1 MVRKLS
7 LAIALALGLTPFS
20 ASALGLGDIKAKSA
34 LNQQFSAD
42 IELLSVSAEEITDI
56 KVLLASEE
64 LFAKAGLNRPYFL
77 SQLKFTPVRLASGKG
92 IIRVTTS
99 EPVREP
105 FLNFL
110 IEVNWPK
117 GRLYRE
123 YTVLLDPPATLQRAP
138 APVQAARTAPRRA
151 PTRASAPA
159 ASSGVSQYGPTRR
172 NDTLWNIAK
181 EVRHG
186 GTTMEQMVMALF
198 QANPQAFDR
207 RNINNLRVGEILR
220 VPEREEVLAIT
231 AREARAEFWAQ
242 VNNWR
247 AGRDAAVASQPV
259 GDGARPAAEPS
270 AQTAAEGAAKAGDA
284 VAPQPEAELKIARTQ
299 VGEESGGRA
308 GDSAATG
315 GAPSELQQELIEARE
330 TRESALEESKEL
342 KGRVES
348 LASQLEDLQR
358 LLELKDEQ
366 LARLQLALGDKPA
379 DIAEAGL
386 PAEVSETTPPQ
397 PEIESTSAAATDG
410 AVTDGTSEGAPVV
423 AEPSATEPPAMPDSE
438 PMQGGDRVEPAD
450 AGEEAPQAVASAPD
464 GDAQETAVDS
474 SATDEA
480 EPAETA
486 MEVAKPAPEPMPK
499 PKTEPVKAVEP
510 VKPRPPVGPLEQV
523 RSHPLVKKFIG
534 DPMMMGIG
542 AGVLLLL
549 LALIWLLFGRRRKA
563 DEVLQESILVDTA
576 DDAPAMVIGDEIE
589 AAEADASV
597 SEETSFLSDF
607 SPSEIDSL
615 PDETGE
621 VDPLAEADVYIAYGR
636 YGQAENLVRQGLERT
651 PDDLA
656 LKLKLFEIL
665 YATKNAPA
673 FAQMAKESASSGLPA
688 SDPGAWESIAT
699 MGAKLVP
706 GNALF
711 ESREVPASAAA
722 GGAVDSLDDLD
733 LDDLSAS
740 LELDRDAPEPV
751 AREDSTPPPSRPAS
765 VDTAE
770 SLESALDLDLDAL
783 EGDGGLDLKSIAQDL
798 IADDSAENPS
808 LTQDTEELDS
818 LPPLELDDAAQQV
831 ESLSLDDVAEVES
844 VELPSELPDERLELP
859 EMDDLSDD
867 LELPEVALDEAGSDE
882 INTKLDLARAYVEMG
897 DEEGAKSILQEVVN
911 EGSSQ
916 QQALAKRML
925 DGFA

>member
-7 LAIALALGLTPFS
+7 LAIALALGLTPIS
-20 ASALGLGDIKAKSA
+20 ASALGLGDIKAKSS
-34 LNQQFSAD
+34 LNQQFNAD
-42 IELLSVSAEEITDI
+42 IELLSVSTEEISDI
-56 KVLLASEE
+56 KVILASEE
-64 LFAKAGLNRPYFL
+64 VFAKAGLNRPYFL

-92 IIRVTTS
+92 IVRVTTS

-151 PTRASAPA
+151 PKPAPA
-159 ASSGVSQYGPTRR
+159 AAPPASAGTGQYGPTRR

-207 RNINNLRVGEILR
+207 QNINNLRVGQILR
-220 VPEREEVLAIT
+220 VPERDEVLAMT
-231 AREARAEFWAQ
+231 AREARAEFWEQ

-247 AGRDAAVASQPV
+247 AKRDVAVAGQSV
-259 GDGARPAAEPS
+259 DDSDRPAADSPQPASEAA
-270 AQTAAEGAAKAGDA
+270 AQAGAEA
-284 VAPQPEAELKIARTQ
+284 VTPEPEAELKIARTQ
-299 VGEESGGRA
+299 AGDESGART
-308 GDSAATG
+308 GDSADAD

-330 TRESALEESKEL
+330 MRESALEESNEL

-366 LARLQLALGDKPA
+366 LARLQVALGDNPDTDA
-379 DIAEAGL
+379 AVEAVAT
-386 PAEVSETTPPQ
+386 PDVSEAAAPQ
-397 PEIESTSAAATDG
+397 TDGADAGVAEEAAATDTG
-410 AVTDGTSEGAPVV
+410 SEDGSVA
-423 AEPSATEPPAMPDSE
+423 AEPT
-438 PMQGGDRVEPAD
+438 V
-450 AGEEAPQAVASAPD
+450 
-464 GDAQETAVDS
+464 
-474 SATDEA
+474 TDEA
-480 EPAETA
+480 ATPAPETMATGDQAEPDPVAEEVGQPDTVVEPLAEDGEPKPEMAMEAPKPEPEPEPAPKPEPIQPA
-486 MEVAKPAPEPMPK
+486 APAKPATPP
-499 PKTEPVKAVEP
+499 TFVEQIT
-510 VKPRPPVGPLEQV
+510 G
-523 RSHPLVKKFIG
+523 HPLVKKFIG

-542 AGVLLLL
+542 AGVVILL
-549 LALIWLLFGRRRKA
+549 LALIWLLFGRKRKVE
-563 DEVLQESILVDTA
+563 EVFQESILVDTA
-576 DDAPAMVIGDEIE
+576 DNAPAMVDGHEVETADS
-589 AAEADASV
+589 DASV

-615 PDETGE
+615 PDDTGE

-651 PDDLA
+651 PDNQA

-665 YATKNAPA
+665 FATKNAPA
-673 FAQMAKESASSGLPA
+673 FAQLAQETASSGLP
-688 SDPGAWESIAT
+688 STDPGAWESIAT

-711 ESREVPASAAA
+711 DSKVTGVAA
-722 GGAVDSLDDLD
+722 GGDAMDALDDLD

-740 LELDRDAPEPV
+740 LEMDKEVRETLDQAQEAKPPHQHATEAAP
-751 AREDSTPPPSRPAS
+751 
-765 VDTAE
+765 E
-770 SLESALDLDLDAL
+770 SLESELDLDFDSL
-783 EGDGGLDLKSIAQDL
+783 EGDDGLDLKSIAQDL
-798 IADDSAENPS
+798 IADDSQESTS
-808 LTQDTEELDS
+808 LTQDTEELEG
-818 LPPLELDDAAQQV
+818 LPPLELDDIA
-831 ESLSLDDVAEVES
+831 ESEEAYSLDDVADEAPAEP
-844 VELPSELPDERLELP
+844 PSEALEERLELP
-859 EMDDLSDD
+859 DLDALSDD
-867 LELPEVALDEAGSDE
+867 LESPAAEAGEAGSDE
-882 INTKLDLARAYVEMG
+882 INTKLDLARAYVDMG
-897 DEEGAKSILQEVVN
+897 DEEGAKSILQEVVS
-911 EGSSQ
+911 EGSAQ
-916 QQALAKRML
+916 QQAQARRML